1 MTHDNILFKTFVI
14 NSNSVVLEL
23 GCGVSGIIALTMS
36 SKVQRYICT
45 DQDYVFKKLKTN
57 LAENPAT
64 PKESGSRKKNMS
76 KNDIDHLTPSH
87 ANIEVIALDWES
99 SLTSSLQ
106 DLLRSTS
113 SKLSEYVNVVLACD
127 CIFNEALLD
136 PFIQTCEEL
145 CRTSPTSP
153 THEPAI
159 CVIAQ
164 QLRSHFVFEAWLVAF
179 HKKFKVWRV
188 PDELLSENLASGS
201 GFAIHVGI
209 LRDAIT

>member
-1 MTHDNILFKTFVI
+1 
-14 NSNSVVLEL
+14 
-23 GCGVSGIIALTMS
+23 MS